1 MSGASSVRQLR
12 VEQVTHSYG
21 NTTVVRNVSLDVEA
35 GQVHCLLGPS
45 GSGKSTLLRVIAGL
59 ETPDSGTV
67 SIGSAQ
73 VTGEHIAVPPEQR
86 AIGFVFQDYAL
97 FPHLNVRRNILYGM
111 PPGTRAERHA
121 KMQSLL
127 ERVELADAA
136 SAMPHTLSGGEQQR
150 VALARAL
157 AREPGVM
164 LLDEPFSSLDVRL
177 RTEVRETTLRVLRE
191 FNTATLLVTH
201 DPQESMRCADQVSV
215 IRAGQI
221 IQTATPQD
229 LYFFPAD
236 RETAETFGVINT
248 LKVRREGTQRVT
260 VLGCLPGAAALDDSN
275 ETALLRPECIALEPA
290 HGPTTTGQ
298 GTVCTIEPEGGTN
311 LIGVQLSQGPLVKA
325 RCLAPG
331 NWNIGAAVRVR
342 LRNP

>member
-1 MSGASSVRQLR
+1 MSGPSPVSQLR

-21 NTTVVRNVSLDVEA
+21 RTTVVRDVSLDVEA

-59 ETPDSGTV
+59 ETPDSGVV
-67 SIGSAQ
+67 SIGSVQ
-73 VTGEHIAVPPEQR
+73 VTGKQISVRPEQR

-97 FPHLNVRRNILYGM
+97 FPHLNVQRNILYGM
-111 PPGTRAERHA
+111 PRGTRAERHA
-121 KMQSLL
+121 KVNSLL

-157 AREPGVM
+157 AREPAVM

-177 RTEVRETTLRVLRE
+177 RAEVRETTLRVLRE
-191 FNTATLLVTH
+191 FNTATLMVTH
-201 DPQESMRCADQVSV
+201 DPQESMRCADLVSV

-229 LYFFPAD
+229 LYYFPAD
-236 RETAETFGVINT
+236 RETAETFGPVNT
-248 LKVRREGTQRVT
+248 LKVRQEGSQRVT
-260 VLGCLPGAAALDDSN
+260 TLGSLPGPVALDN
-275 ETALLRPECIALEPA
+275 LNKTALLRPECIAL
-290 HGPTTTGQ
+290 
-298 GTVCTIEPEGGTN
+298 
-311 LIGVQLSQGPLVKA
+311 
-325 RCLAPG
+325 
-331 NWNIGAAVRVR
+331 
-342 LRNP
+342 